1 MHQHLLDNKEKFQ
14 KGYLAIFAV
23 IMVISIVLVLVLSFS
38 VKSYHSI
45 LNSRGTY
52 RSNQAKAL
60 ANMCGE
66 YGLKQIRD
74 LNTFTGSNTLT
85 LGSGSCT
92 YTVSD
97 LGGTNRQ
104 VNSSGVINNITR
116 KVKIMVVSVTP
127 IVTVS
132 SWQEVADF

>member
-1 MHQHLLDNKEKFQ
+1 MPQHPLDNKEKFQ

-23 IMVISIVLVLVLSFS
+23 IMVISVILLLVLSFS

-45 LNSRGTY
+45 LNSRGMY
-52 RSNQAKAL
+52 KSNQAKAL
-60 ANMCGE
+60 ANMC
-66 YGLKQIRD
+66 GLKQIRD

-92 YTVSD
+92 YMVSD

-104 VNSSGVINNITR
+104 VNSSGVINNIIR
-116 KVKIMVVSVTP
+116 KVKIMVVSVAP